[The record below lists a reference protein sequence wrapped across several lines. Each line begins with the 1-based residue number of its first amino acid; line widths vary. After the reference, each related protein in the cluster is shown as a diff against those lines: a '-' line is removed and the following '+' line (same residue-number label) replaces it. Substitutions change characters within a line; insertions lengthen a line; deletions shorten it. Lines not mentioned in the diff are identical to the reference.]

1 MHAEPVTDGY
11 AHADDGYHLAAGSP
25 AIDAGE
31 EELCAKYTGGED
43 IDGDKRT
50 GTCDAG
56 PDELAP

>member
-1 MHAEPVTDGY
+1 MAVTATATRPLTPD
-11 AHADDGYHLAAGSP
+11 SP
-25 AIDAGE
+25 AVDAGE